1 MAIKQI
7 SVFVENR
14 KGALSHITALFAK
27 EEIDLRAMSI
37 ADTSDFGILRIIAT
51 ETDRALEVLKND
63 GVIATVTDVV
73 AFAVPDVAGGLAKV
87 LHYLTEGDVNMEY
100 LYALITSSTEK
111 AYIVMRVEDND
122 AAEAILK
129 ENGIE
134 ILAEGQMA

>member
-14 KGALSHITALFAK
+14 QGALSHITALLAK

-37 ADTSDFGILRIIAT
+37 ADTSDFGIVRLIAT
-51 ETDRALEVLKND
+51 ETDRALEILKKD

-87 LHYLTEGDVNMEY
+87 LHLLADANINMEY

-111 AYIVMRVEDND
+111 AYIVMRVEDN
-122 AAEAILK
+122 EATENVLIQ
-129 ENGIE
+129 NGIE
-134 ILAEGQMA
+134 ILTEGHLA